1 MKVAFDTVV
10 LGACCHP
17 DAQYPSAVARVPE
30 RLAYLLKTLE
40 EARATI
46 IVPTPALAEFLVL
59 AGNEAPRY
67 LKELTGSS
75 VFDVVPF
82 DQRAAVEAAEAEIR
96 AGESGDRKAG
106 AEGPWQKI
114 KVDRQIVAIAKVNEV
129 DYLYSEDAD
138 VVKLGA
144 QMGVKVKGMSG
155 LPLPPEDPQRSM
167 FAPDAD

>member
-1 MKVAFDTVV
+1 MRVAFDTVV

-17 DAQYPSAVARVPE
+17 DAQYPSRVSRVPE
-30 RLAYLLKTLE
+30 RLAYLLRTLE

-46 IVPTPALAEFLVL
+46 IIPTPALAEFLVL
-59 AGNEAPRY
+59 AGNEAPLY
-67 LKELTGSS
+67 LKELTGST

-106 AEGPWQKI
+106 AQGPWQKI
-114 KVDRQIVAIAKVNEV
+114 KVDRQIVAIAKVSEV
-129 DYLYSEDAD
+129 DCLYSEDAD

-144 QMGVKVKGMSG
+144 QMGVKVRGMSR